1 MHGMV
6 MPLVAGTITVLVYR
20 RSDRMMRLIRIP
32 AGVRAVIA
40 GVLLAALTPLHE
52 KNALKTVAVRAP
64 MVLSM
69 SRLIVLAFAVVVL
82 RQLWRVGVAG
92 WPDATLAVTVV
103 LALPIVGALERV
115 SPEQVTEV
123 ARALVGRLGV
133 GEGRRIG
140 SAFTP
145 SEPSKYDDHRQDR

>member
-32 AGVRAVIA
+32 TGVRAAIA
-40 GVLLAALTPLHE
+40 
-52 KNALKTVAVRAP
+52 
-64 MVLSM
+64 
-69 SRLIVLAFAVVVL
+69 
-82 RQLWRVGVAG
+82 VGG

-103 LALPIVGALERV
+103 LALPVVGALERV

-133 GEGRRIG
+133 GEGRRFG
-140 SAFTP
+140 SALTP
-145 SEPSKYDDHRQDR
+145 P

>member
-32 AGVRAVIA
+32 AGVRAAIA

-133 GEGRRIG
+133 GEVRPVGT
-140 SAFTP
+140 AFATRD
-145 SEPSKYDDHRQDR
+145 PSKYDDHRQDG

>member
-32 AGVRAVIA
+32 AGARAVIA

-69 SRLIVLAFAVVVL
+69 SRLIVLAFTVVVL

-140 SAFTP
+140 SAFA
-145 SEPSKYDDHRQDR
+145 SREPSKYDDHRQDG

>member
-6 MPLVAGTITVLVYR
+6 MPLLAGTISVLVYR
-20 RSDRMMRLIRIP
+20 RGRLMRRIRIRP
-32 AGVRAVIA
+32 GVRAAIA
-40 GVLLAALTPLHE
+40 GVLLAALSPLHE

-69 SRLIVLAFAVVVL
+69 SRLIVLAFAVVTL
-82 RQLWRVGVAG
+82 RQLWRAGVAG

-123 ARALVGRLGV
+123 ARALVGRLGA

-140 SAFTP
+140 SVY
-145 SEPSKYDDHRQDR
+145 SSQEPSKYDDHRQDG

>member
-6 MPLVAGTITVLVYR
+6 MPLLAGTISVLVYR
-20 RSDRMMRLIRIP
+20 RGRLMRLIRIRP
-32 AGVRAVIA
+32 GLRAALA
-40 GVLLAALTPLHE
+40 GVLLAALSPLHE

-69 SRLIVLAFAVVVL
+69 SRLIVLAFAVVTL

-103 LALPIVGALERV
+103 LAIPIVGALERV

-123 ARALVGRLGV
+123 ARALVGRLGA

-140 SAFTP
+140 SVY
-145 SEPSKYDDHRQDR
+145 SSQEPSKYDDHRQDG

>member
-6 MPLVAGTITVLVYR
+6 MPLVAGTISVLVYR
-20 RSDRMMRLIRIP
+20 RGRLMRLIRIP
-32 AGVRAVIA
+32 AGVRAALA

-52 KNALKTVAVRAP
+52 KNALKTVGVRAP

-69 SRLIVLAFAVVVL
+69 SRLIVLAFTVVVL

-140 SAFTP
+140 SVF
-145 SEPSKYDDHRQDR
+145 SSREPSKYDDHRQDG